1 MDFNFFDLND
11 YNLDIFSA
19 ILSVREVEGDIMVS
33 VRVPNKRFKYARYK
47 KYPYDKPYYGKKFV
61 WNSNTE
67 DEFRKQMKDLTKILN
82 ERVIPYLQEY
92 IDVLNVDDMSE
103 EELDEYLDVDD
114 MSEEELDEYLEDED
128 YYDDDD
134 DEDDEEEDT

>member
-47 KYPYDKPYYGKKFV
+47 KYPYTKPYYGKKFV

-67 DEFRKQMKDLTKILN
+67 DEFRKQMKDLTEIFN

-92 IDVLNVDDMSE
+92 IDVLNI
-103 EELDEYLDVDD
+103 DD
-114 MSEEELDEYLEDED
+114 MSEEELDEYLEDEG
-128 YYDDDD
+128 YYDDDEEDDDYD

>member
-1 MDFNFFDLND
+1 MNFNFFDLND

-67 DEFRKQMKDLTKILN
+67 DEFRKQMKDLAEILN

-103 EELDEYLDVDD
+103 EELDEYL
-114 MSEEELDEYLEDED
+114 EDED
-128 YYDDDD
+128 YYDDDEEDDDYD
-134 DEDDEEEDT
+134 DEDDEEDT

>member
-1 MDFNFFDLND
+1 MDFND

-19 ILSVREVEGDIMVS
+19 ILSIREVEGDIMVS

-47 KYPYDKPYYGKKFV
+47 KYPYTKPYYGKKFV

-103 EELDEYLDVDD
+103 D
-114 MSEEELDEYLEDED
+114 ELDEYLEDED
-128 YYDDDD
+128 YYDDDEEDDDYD

>member
-33 VRVPNKRFKYARYK
+33 IRIPNKRFKYARYK

-103 EELDEYLDVDD
+103 EELDEYL
-114 MSEEELDEYLEDED
+114 EDED
-128 YYDDDD
+128 YYDDDEEDDDYD
-134 DEDDEEEDT
+134 DEDDEEEDS

>member
-47 KYPYDKPYYGKKFV
+47 KYPYTKPYYGKKFV

-103 EELDEYLDVDD
+103 EELDEYL
-114 MSEEELDEYLEDED
+114 EDED
-128 YYDDDD
+128 YYDN
-134 DEDDEEEDT
+134 DEDEDEEEEDT

>member
-47 KYPYDKPYYGKKFV
+47 KYPYTKPYYGKKFV

-67 DEFRKQMKDLTKILN
+67 DEFRKQMKDLTEILN

-103 EELDEYLDVDD
+103 EELDEYL
-114 MSEEELDEYLEDED
+114 EDED
-128 YYDDDD
+128 YYDDDEEDDDYD

>member
-1 MDFNFFDLND
+1 MNFNFFDLND

-33 VRVPNKRFKYARYK
+33 VRVPDKRFKYARYK
-47 KYPYDKPYYGKKFV
+47 KYPYDKPYYGKKFA

-67 DEFRKQMKDLTKILN
+67 DEFRKQMKDLTEILN

-103 EELDEYLDVDD
+103 EELDEYL
-114 MSEEELDEYLEDED
+114 EDED
-128 YYDDDD
+128 YYDDDEEDDDYD

>member
-47 KYPYDKPYYGKKFV
+47 KYPYTKPYYGKKFV
-61 WNSNTE
+61 WNCNTE
-67 DEFRKQMKDLTKILN
+67 DEFRKQMKDLTEILN
-82 ERVIPYLQEY
+82 KRVIPYLQEY

-103 EELDEYLDVDD
+103 EELDEYL
-114 MSEEELDEYLEDED
+114 ENED

>member
-33 VRVPNKRFKYARYK
+33 VRVPDKRFKYARYK
-47 KYPYDKPYYGKKFV
+47 KYPYTKPYYGKKFV

-67 DEFRKQMKDLTKILN
+67 DEFRKQMKDLTEILN
-82 ERVIPYLQEY
+82 GRVIPYLQEY
-92 IDVLNVDDMSE
+92 IDVLNVDDM
-103 EELDEYLDVDD
+103 DED
-114 MSEEELDEYLEDED
+114 ELDEYLEDED
-128 YYDDDD
+128 YYDDDEED
-134 DEDDEEEDT
+134 DDYDDDDEEEDT

>member
-92 IDVLNVDDMSE
+92 IDVLNI
-103 EELDEYLDVDD
+103 DD

-128 YYDDDD
+128 YYDDDEEYDDD
-134 DEDDEEEDT
+134 DEDDEEDT

>member
-1 MDFNFFDLND
+1 MNFNFFDLND

-33 VRVPNKRFKYARYK
+33 IRIPNKRFKYARYK
-47 KYPYDKPYYGKKFV
+47 KYPYTKPYYGKKFV

-67 DEFRKQMKDLTKILN
+67 DEFRKQMKDLTEIFN

-92 IDVLNVDDMSE
+92 IDVLNI
-103 EELDEYLDVDD
+103 DD
-114 MSEEELDEYLEDED
+114 MSEEELDEYLEDEG
-128 YYDDDD
+128 YYDDDEEDDDYD

>member
-1 MDFNFFDLND
+1 MDFNFFDLNE

-33 VRVPNKRFKYARYK
+33 VRVPDKRFKYARYK

-92 IDVLNVDDMSE
+92 IDVLNA
-103 EELDEYLDVDD
+103 DD

-128 YYDDDD
+128 YYDDDEDDYD
-134 DEDDEEEDT
+134 DEDDEEEDS

>member
-11 YNLDIFSA
+11 YNLDIFGA
-19 ILSVREVEGDIMVS
+19 ILSVRDVEGDIMVS
-33 VRVPNKRFKYARYK
+33 VRVPDKRFKYARYK

-92 IDVLNVDDMSE
+92 IDVLNI
-103 EELDEYLDVDD
+103 DD

-128 YYDDDD
+128 YYDDDED
-134 DEDDEEEDT
+134 NYNDEDDDEEDT

>member
-47 KYPYDKPYYGKKFV
+47 KYPYTKPYYGKKFA
-61 WNSNTE
+61 WNCNTE

-103 EELDEYLDVDD
+103 EELDEYL
-114 MSEEELDEYLEDED
+114 EDED
-128 YYDDDD
+128 YYDDNEEDDDD
-134 DEDDEEEDT
+134 DEDDEEEDI

>member
-11 YNLDIFSA
+11 YNLDIFGA
-19 ILSVREVEGDIMVS
+19 ILSVRDVEGDIMVS

-47 KYPYDKPYYGKKFV
+47 KYPYTKPYYGKKFV

-103 EELDEYLDVDD
+103 EELDEYL
-114 MSEEELDEYLEDED
+114 EDED
-128 YYDDDD
+128 YYDDYEEDDDD
-134 DEDDEEEDT
+134 DEYDEEEDT

>member
-1 MDFNFFDLND
+1 MDFNFFDLNE

-19 ILSVREVEGDIMVS
+19 ILSVRDVEGDIMVS

-47 KYPYDKPYYGKKFV
+47 KYPYTKPYYGKKFV

-103 EELDEYLDVDD
+103 EELDEYL
-114 MSEEELDEYLEDED
+114 EDED
-128 YYDDDD
+128 YYDDD

>member
-33 VRVPNKRFKYARYK
+33 VRVPDKRFKYARYK
-47 KYPYDKPYYGKKFV
+47 KYPYTKPYYGKKFV

-67 DEFRKQMKDLTKILN
+67 DEFRKQMKDLTEILN
-82 ERVIPYLQEY
+82 GRVIPYLQEY
-92 IDVLNVDDMSE
+92 IDVLNVDDM
-103 EELDEYLDVDD
+103 DED
-114 MSEEELDEYLEDED
+114 ELDEYLEDED
-128 YYDDDD
+128 YYDDDEEDDNYD
-134 DEDDEEEDT
+134 DEDEEEDS

>member
-47 KYPYDKPYYGKKFV
+47 KYPYTKPYYGKKFV

-67 DEFRKQMKDLTKILN
+67 DELRKQMKDFTEILN

-103 EELDEYLDVDD
+103 EELDEYL
-114 MSEEELDEYLEDED
+114 EDED
-128 YYDDDD
+128 YYDDDEEDDDYD
-134 DEDDEEEDT
+134 DEDDEEEDS

>member
-1 MDFNFFDLND
+1 MNFNFFDLND

-47 KYPYDKPYYGKKFV
+47 KYPYTKPYYGKKFV

-67 DEFRKQMKDLTKILN
+67 DEFRKQMKDLTEILN

-103 EELDEYLDVDD
+103 EELDEYL
-114 MSEEELDEYLEDED
+114 EDED
-128 YYDDDD
+128 YYDDDEEDDDYD
-134 DEDDEEEDT
+134 DEDDEEEDS

>member
-11 YNLDIFSA
+11 YNLDIFGA
-19 ILSVREVEGDIMVS
+19 ILSVRDVEGDIMVS
-33 VRVPNKRFKYARYK
+33 VRVPDKRFKYARYK

-92 IDVLNVDDMSE
+92 IDILNA
-103 EELDEYLDVDD
+103 DD

-128 YYDDDD
+128 YYDDDED
-134 DEDDEEEDT
+134 NYNDEDDEEEDT

>member
-1 MDFNFFDLND
+1 MNFNFFDLND

-47 KYPYDKPYYGKKFV
+47 KYPYTKPYYGKKFV

-67 DEFRKQMKDLTKILN
+67 DEFRKQMKDLTEILN

-103 EELDEYLDVDD
+103 EELDEYL
-114 MSEEELDEYLEDED
+114 EDED
-128 YYDDDD
+128 YYDDDEEDDDYD

>member
-33 VRVPNKRFKYARYK
+33 VRVPDKRFKYARYK
-47 KYPYDKPYYGKKFV
+47 KYPYTKPYYGKKFV

-67 DEFRKQMKDLTKILN
+67 DEFRKQMKELTEIFN

-103 EELDEYLDVDD
+103 EELDEYL
-114 MSEEELDEYLEDED
+114 EDED
-128 YYDDDD
+128 YYDDDEEDDDYD

>member
-1 MDFNFFDLND
+1 MNFNFFDLND
-11 YNLDIFSA
+11 YNLDIFAA

-47 KYPYDKPYYGKKFV
+47 KYPYDKPYYGKKFA
-61 WNSNTE
+61 WNCNTE

-103 EELDEYLDVDD
+103 EELDEYL
-114 MSEEELDEYLEDED
+114 EDED
-128 YYDDDD
+128 YYDDDEED
-134 DEDDEEEDT
+134 DDYDEYDEEEDT

>member
-47 KYPYDKPYYGKKFV
+47 KYPYAKPYYGKKFV

-67 DEFRKQMKDLTKILN
+67 DEFRKQMKDLTEILN

-103 EELDEYLDVDD
+103 EELDEYL
-114 MSEEELDEYLEDED
+114 EDED
-128 YYDDDD
+128 YYDDDEEDDDYD
-134 DEDDEEEDT
+134 DEDDDEEDT

>member
-47 KYPYDKPYYGKKFV
+47 KYPYTKPYYGKKFV

-67 DEFRKQMKDLTKILN
+67 DELRKQMKDFTEILN

-103 EELDEYLDVDD
+103 EELDEYL
-114 MSEEELDEYLEDED
+114 EDED
-128 YYDDDD
+128 YYDN
-134 DEDDEEEDT
+134 DEDEDEEEEDT

>member
-47 KYPYDKPYYGKKFV
+47 KYPYTKPYYGKKFA
-61 WNSNTE
+61 WNCNTE

-103 EELDEYLDVDD
+103 EELDEYL
-114 MSEEELDEYLEDED
+114 EDED
-128 YYDDDD
+128 YYDDDEEYDDD

>member
-47 KYPYDKPYYGKKFV
+47 KYPYTKPYYGKKFV

-67 DEFRKQMKDLTKILN
+67 DEFRKQMKDLTEILN

-103 EELDEYLDVDD
+103 EELDEYL
-114 MSEEELDEYLEDED
+114 EDED
-128 YYDDDD
+128 YYDDDEDDYD

>member
-47 KYPYDKPYYGKKFV
+47 KYPYTKPYYGKKFV

-103 EELDEYLDVDD
+103 EELDEYL
-114 MSEEELDEYLEDED
+114 EDED
-128 YYDDDD
+128 YYDDDEED
-134 DEDDEEEDT
+134 DDDDEEEDT

>member
-1 MDFNFFDLND
+1 MNFNFFDLND

-47 KYPYDKPYYGKKFV
+47 KYPYTKPYYGKKFV

-103 EELDEYLDVDD
+103 D
-114 MSEEELDEYLEDED
+114 ELDEYLEDED
-128 YYDDDD
+128 YYDDDEEDDDYD

>member
-33 VRVPNKRFKYARYK
+33 IRIPNKRFKYARYK
-47 KYPYDKPYYGKKFV
+47 KYPYTKPYYGKKFV

-67 DEFRKQMKDLTKILN
+67 DEFRKQMKDLTEIFN

-92 IDVLNVDDMSE
+92 IDVLNI
-103 EELDEYLDVDD
+103 DD
-114 MSEEELDEYLEDED
+114 MSEEELDEYLEDEG
-128 YYDDDD
+128 YYDDDEEDDDYD
-134 DEDDEEEDT
+134 DEDEEEDT

>member
-1 MDFNFFDLND
+1 MDFNFFDLNE

-33 VRVPNKRFKYARYK
+33 VRVPDKRFKYARYK

-92 IDVLNVDDMSE
+92 IDVLNADDMSE
-103 EELDEYLDVDD
+103 EELN
-114 MSEEELDEYLEDED
+114 EYLEDED
-128 YYDDDD
+128 YYDDDED
-134 DEDDEEEDT
+134 NYNDEDDDEEDT

>member
-1 MDFNFFDLND
+1 MDFNFFDLNE

-19 ILSVREVEGDIMVS
+19 ILSVRDVEGDIMVS
-33 VRVPNKRFKYARYK
+33 VRVPDKRFKYARYK

-92 IDVLNVDDMSE
+92 IDVLNT
-103 EELDEYLDVDD
+103 DD

-128 YYDDDD
+128 YYDDDED
-134 DEDDEEEDT
+134 DYNDEDDDEEDT

>member
-47 KYPYDKPYYGKKFV
+47 KYPYTKPYYGKKFV

-67 DEFRKQMKDLTKILN
+67 DEFRKQMKDLTEILN

-103 EELDEYLDVDD
+103 EELDEYL
-114 MSEEELDEYLEDED
+114 EDED
-128 YYDDDD
+128 YYDDDEEDDDYD
-134 DEDDEEEDT
+134 DEDDEEEDS

>member
-47 KYPYDKPYYGKKFV
+47 KYPYTKPYYGKKFV
-61 WNSNTE
+61 WNCNTE
-67 DEFRKQMKDLTKILN
+67 DEFRKQMKDLTEILN
-82 ERVIPYLQEY
+82 KRVIPYLQEY

-103 EELDEYLDVDD
+103 EELDEYL
-114 MSEEELDEYLEDED
+114 EDED
-128 YYDDDD
+128 YYDN
-134 DEDDEEEDT
+134 DEDEDEEEEDT

>member
-1 MDFNFFDLND
+1 MDFNFFDLNE

-19 ILSVREVEGDIMVS
+19 ILSVRDVEGDIMVS
-33 VRVPNKRFKYARYK
+33 VRVPDKRFKYARYK
-47 KYPYDKPYYGKKFV
+47 KYPYTKPYYGKKFV

-67 DEFRKQMKDLTKILN
+67 DELRKQMKDLTEILN

-103 EELDEYLDVDD
+103 EELDEYL
-114 MSEEELDEYLEDED
+114 EDED
-128 YYDDDD
+128 YYDDDEED
-134 DEDDEEEDT
+134 DDYDEDDEEEDT

>member
-1 MDFNFFDLND
+1 MDFNFFDLNE

-103 EELDEYLDVDD
+103 EELDEYL
-114 MSEEELDEYLEDED
+114 EDED
-128 YYDDDD
+128 YYDDDEEDDDYD

>member
-1 MDFNFFDLND
+1 MNFNFFDLND

-47 KYPYDKPYYGKKFV
+47 KYPYTKPYYGKKFV

-103 EELDEYLDVDD
+103 EELDEYL
-114 MSEEELDEYLEDED
+114 EDED
-128 YYDDDD
+128 YYDDDEEDDDYD
-134 DEDDEEEDT
+134 DEDDEEEDS

>member
-19 ILSVREVEGDIMVS
+19 ILSVRDVEGDIMVS
-33 VRVPNKRFKYARYK
+33 VRVPDKRFKYARYK

-92 IDVLNVDDMSE
+92 IDVLNA
-103 EELDEYLDVDD
+103 DD

-128 YYDDDD
+128 YYDDDEDDYD
-134 DEDDEEEDT
+134 DEDDEEEEL

>member
-33 VRVPNKRFKYARYK
+33 IRIPNKRFKYARYK
-47 KYPYDKPYYGKKFV
+47 KYPYTKPYYGKKFV

-103 EELDEYLDVDD
+103 EELDEYL
-114 MSEEELDEYLEDED
+114 EDED
-128 YYDDDD
+128 YYDDYEEDDDD
-134 DEDDEEEDT
+134 DEYDEEEDT

>member
-1 MDFNFFDLND
+1 MNFNFFDLND

-92 IDVLNVDDMSE
+92 IDVLNTN
-103 EELDEYLDVDD
+103 D

-128 YYDDDD
+128 YYDDDED
-134 DEDDEEEDT
+134 DDNEDDEEEDT